1 MYRFCAAP
9 ELAVAAA
16 SSPDRDQRIAGVRR
30 FSRFYTRQIGLL
42 QDGML
47 ASPFSLAEARVLY
60 ELAQRR
66 TTTASAL
73 AGELGLDPG
82 YLSRMLRGFSERG
95 LIAKSAAPDDRRQTL
110 LSLTARGRKAYAPL
124 EKGSNAVVAGMLDAL
139 PGADQ
144 HRGLAGTG
152 PRCTV

>member
-16 SSPDRDQRIAGVRR
+16 SSPDRDQRIAAVRR

-82 YLSRMLRGFSERG
+82 YLSRMLRGFSQRG
-95 LIAKSAAPDDRRQTL
+95 LEFRESLFDWIEVWAIGWQIAHCRAGL
-110 LSLTARGRKAYAPL
+110 LDCLP
-124 EKGSNAVVAGMLDAL
+124 NAFDFVAGKIVSTIS
-139 PGADQ
+139 PSRKTGA
-144 HRGLAGTG
+144 RKCST
-152 PRCTV
+152 